1 MKFFTALTIGFLC
14 FTAFMYLL
22 QKSLIFFPVK
32 IGSST
37 LQAIKKEFPDAE
49 EITIAAA
56 DNTALRGWLVKP
68 AGTGKVPLV
77 IYFGGNAEEVSWLI
91 GEAQRLKGWA
101 VCLVN
106 YRGYGL
112 SDGSPGEKE
121 LFSDALSIYDYCAK
135 RSDIDGDRIIVM
147 GRSIGSGVATYLAQ
161 NRALK
166 GAILI
171 CPFDSL
177 TTIGKKHYPFLPV
190 SLLLKH
196 RFDSVSRA
204 PSIKTPLLA
213 LLAANDEIV
222 PRESSMRLIKRW
234 GGTHALKII
243 EGSHN
248 TLQDYAGYW
257 ESIGEFLAQ
266 F

>member
-1 MKFFTALTIGFLC
+1 MKIIAALTIGFLC
-14 FTAFMYLL
+14 FAALMYLL

-32 IGSST
+32 IGTST

-49 EITIAAA
+49 EITITSV
-56 DNTALRGWLVKP
+56 DNKNLRGWLVKP
-68 AGTGKVPLV
+68 AVTGKVPLV

-91 GEAQRLKGWA
+91 GEAQRFRGWA
-101 VCLVN
+101 VCLMN

-112 SDGSPGEKE
+112 SEGKPGEKE
-121 LFSDALSIYDYCAK
+121 LYSDALTIYDYCTK
-135 RSDIDGDRIIVM
+135 RSDIDKERIIIM

-161 NRALK
+161 NRNVK

-177 TTIGKKHYPFLPV
+177 VSIGKKHYPFLPV

-196 RFDSVSRA
+196 RFDSASRA
-204 PSIKTPLLA
+204 PSIKAPLFA
-213 LLAANDEIV
+213 LLAASDEIV
-222 PRESSMRLIKRW
+222 PREGSMRLIEQW
-234 GGTHALKII
+234 GGPHSVKII

-248 TLQDYAGYW
+248 TLQEYAGYW
-257 ESIGEFLAQ
+257 ESIREFLAQ

>member
-14 FTAFMYLL
+14 ITALIYLL

-32 IGSST
+32 MGDST

-49 EITIAAA
+49 EITIASA
-56 DNTALRGWLVKP
+56 DSTALRGWLVKP
-68 AGTGKVPLV
+68 AVTGKVPLI

-91 GEAQRLKGWA
+91 SEAQRFRGWA
-101 VCLVN
+101 VCLMN

-112 SDGSPGEKE
+112 SEGSPGERE
-121 LFSDALSIYDYCAK
+121 LYSDALAIYDYFAQ
-135 RSDIDGDRIIVM
+135 RRDINRDRIIVM

-161 NRALK
+161 NRTVK

-177 TTIGKKHYPFLPV
+177 VSIGKKHYPFLPV

-196 RFDSVSRA
+196 RFDSASRA
-204 PSIKTPLLA
+204 PSIKIPLLA
-213 LLAANDEIV
+213 LLAASDEII
-222 PRESSMRLIKRW
+222 PRESSMRLIEQW
-234 GGTHALKII
+234 GGPHSVKII

-248 TLQDYAGYW
+248 TLQEYAGYW
-257 ESIGEFLAQ
+257 ESIEGFLAQ
-266 F
+266 Y

>member
-1 MKFFTALTIGFLC
+1 MKIFTALTIGFLC
-14 FTAFMYLL
+14 FTVLMYFL

-32 IGSST
+32 TGKST
-37 LQAIKKEFPDAE
+37 LQVIKKEFPHAE
-49 EITIAAA
+49 EITIVST
-56 DNTALRGWLVKP
+56 DKTTLRGWLVKP
-68 AGTGKVPLV
+68 AVTGKSPLI

-91 GEAQRLKGWA
+91 SEAQRFKGWA

-112 SDGSPGEKE
+112 SEGSPGEKE
-121 LFSDALSIYDYCAK
+121 LYRDALSIYDYCVK
-135 RSDIDGDRIIVM
+135 RSDIDNQRIVIM
-147 GRSIGSGVATYLAQ
+147 GRSIGTGVATGLTQ
-161 NRALK
+161 NRVVK
-166 GAILI
+166 GTILI

-177 TTIGKKHYPFLPV
+177 VSIGKKHYPFLPV

-196 RFDSVSRA
+196 RFDSASRA
-204 PSIKTPLLA
+204 RSIKTPLLA
-213 LLAANDEIV
+213 LLAENDEII
-222 PRESSMRLIKRW
+222 PRESSLRLIEQW
-234 GGTHALKII
+234 GGPHSVRII

-257 ESIGEFLAQ
+257 ESIEEFLSQ

>member
-22 QKSLIFFPVK
+22 QKALIFFPVK
-32 IGSST
+32 IESST

-121 LFSDALSIYDYCAK
+121 LYSDALSIYDYCAK

-177 TTIGKKHYPFLPV
+177 ITIGKKHYPFLPV

-196 RFDSVSRA
+196 RFDSASRA

-213 LLAANDEIV
+213 LLAASDEIV

-257 ESIGEFLAQ
+257 ESIGEFLTQ

>member
-1 MKFFTALTIGFLC
+1 MKIFAALTIGFLC
-14 FTAFMYLL
+14 FTALMYLL

-32 IGSST
+32 IGTST
-37 LQAIKKEFPDAE
+37 LQAIKREFPDAE
-49 EITIAAA
+49 EITITAA

-68 AGTGKVPLV
+68 AVTGKMPLV

-91 GEAQRLKGWA
+91 NEAHRFKGWA
-101 VCLVN
+101 VCLMN

-112 SDGSPGEKE
+112 SDGSPGERE
-121 LFSDALSIYDYCAK
+121 LYSDALTIYDYCAK
-135 RSDIDGDRIIVM
+135 RTDIDRDRIMVM

-161 NRALK
+161 NRTLK
-166 GAILI
+166 SAILI

-177 TTIGKKHYPFLPV
+177 VSIGKKHYPFLPV

-196 RFDSVSRA
+196 RFDSASCA
-204 PSIKTPLLA
+204 PSIKIPLLA
-213 LLAANDEIV
+213 LLAASDEIV
-222 PRESSMRLIKRW
+222 PRESSMRLIEQW
-234 GGTHALKII
+234 GGPHSVKII

-248 TLQDYAGYW
+248 TLQEYAGYW
-257 ESIGEFLAQ
+257 ESIEEFLAQ